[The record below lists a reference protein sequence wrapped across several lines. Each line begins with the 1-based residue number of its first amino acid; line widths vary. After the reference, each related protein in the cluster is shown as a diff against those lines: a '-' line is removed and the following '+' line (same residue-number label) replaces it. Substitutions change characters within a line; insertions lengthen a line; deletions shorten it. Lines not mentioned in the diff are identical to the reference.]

1 MKQLPHPEPCQ
12 LALADVLDALGDPV
26 RLKIVSGLT
35 KGREHSAS
43 DFDVDVSS
51 STLSHHLKVLRL
63 AGVISH
69 RKDGTRC
76 FVTLRPELD
85 ETFPGLMD
93 TVQQLAQKR

>member
-26 RLKIVSGLT
+26 RLNIVSRLK

-63 AGVISH
+63 AGIISH

-85 ETFPGLMD
+85 QAFPGLMD
-93 TVQQLAQKR
+93 TVQRLTLTR